1 MKKISSYKHWI
12 FIAIFWFALGFAI
25 WAQSVQELS
34 ISYAIFQTLLVVGS
48 SILIAHTLSDILL
61 PKALVSG
68 KMKIFV
74 FQSVVMTILLSFLL
88 TTIFILFEVSGFRPD
103 ALSKLSFGE
112 YFWFRIYTSIPA
124 SLLINGTAC
133 GLRFYQEHSVIEK
146 KHTQLKQ
153 SHLEAQIKILQDQ
166 INPHLMFNVLNH
178 IHILMQR
185 NVDLA
190 SELLIKFSDILRY
203 QLYECNR
210 EYVLLDREIKYL
222 KDLVGVEQIRWGNE
236 LDVYCKWDI
245 KNGNLQ
251 IVPLLLMP
259 LIENAFK
266 HVSRLPHEKGYV
278 NLLCTQEEHNFT
290 LKIEN
295 SYTDQYKSSSN
306 DHGLG
311 LDNVRKR
318 LNIQYPD
325 KHNLTITK
333 TEDKFTIILTL
344 VLN

>member
-12 FIAIFWFALGFAI
+12 FIAVFWFALGFAI
-25 WAQSVQELS
+25 WVQSVQVLS
-34 ISYAIFQTLLVVGS
+34 ISSAILQTLLVVAS
-48 SILIAHTLSDILL
+48 SVIISHTLSDILL
-61 PKALVSG
+61 PKALAKG
-68 KMKIFV
+68 KMNFFV
-74 FQSVVMTILLSFLL
+74 VQSLIMVLLLSALL
-88 TTIFILFEVSGFRPD
+88 TLIFMLFESPDLRP
-103 ALSKLSFGE
+103 AEMATLSNLQYYWVKF
-112 YFWFRIYTSIPA
+112 YASIPA
-124 SLLINGTAC
+124 ALLINGTAC
-133 GLRFYQEHSVIEK
+133 GLRFYQEHNAIEK
-146 KHTQLKQ
+146 IHTQLKQ
-153 SHLEAQIKILQDQ
+153 SHLEAQVKILQDQ

-210 EYVLLDREIKYL
+210 EYVLLEREIKYL

-236 LDVYCKWDI
+236 LDVDCKWDI
-245 KNGNLQ
+245 KDGNLQ

-290 LKIEN
+290 LKTEN

-318 LNIQYPD
+318 LSIQYPD
-325 KHNLTITK
+325 KHDLTIAK

>member
-1 MKKISSYKHWI
+1 MKKISSNKHWI

-25 WAQSVQELS
+25 WAQSIKELS
-34 ISYAIFQTLLVVGS
+34 MSLAIFQTLLVVGS
-48 SILIAHTLSDILL
+48 SVLIAHTLSDILL

-74 FQSVVMTILLSFLL
+74 LQSVVMTILLSFLL
-88 TTIFILFEVSGFRPD
+88 TSIFISFEVSGFRSEG
-103 ALSKLSFGE
+103 LSKLSFGE

-124 SLLINGTAC
+124 ALLINGTAC

-210 EYVLLDREIKYL
+210 EYVLLEREIKYL

-236 LDVYCKWDI
+236 LDVDCKWDI

-318 LNIQYPD
+318 LTIQYPD

-333 TEDKFTIILTL
+333 AEDKFTIILTL